1 MEKRIIYNDKR
12 KMMAVIVSL
21 ILIAVIVA
29 ALVLTRS
36 SSIPLVVTGT
46 LVAGILLVAAAST
59 IRKMVANPALFVF
72 EDGGV
77 TDLTKP
83 DDVVELPWSQVI
95 GIKLQASNN
104 NDLMLDIY
112 GYKTRDQ
119 MDVIASEMD
128 RQLKQSDGRVYYCLE
143 LSGLWIRRGRIRET
157 FLWLKENVT
166 KINPAVEFADFDDP
180 LSHLGEKKPKPGD
193 RPLKASGK

>member
-1 MEKRIIYNDKR
+1 MQGDENKPEPITNKDLFRTWLRWWWCNEVPHSFDRMEKRIIYNDKR

-72 EDGGV
+72 EEGGV

-83 DDVVELPWSQVI
+83 DDVIELPWSQVI

-112 GYKTRDQ
+112 GYKTHAAHACRARYRANQ
-119 MDVIASEMD
+119 
-128 RQLKQSDGRVYYCLE
+128 G
-143 LSGLWIRRGRIRET
+143 
-157 FLWLKENVT
+157 
-166 KINPAVEFADFDDP
+166 
-180 LSHLGEKKPKPGD
+180 KP
-193 RPLKASGK
+193 R

>member
-72 EDGGV
+72 EEGGV

-83 DDVVELPWSQVI
+83 DDVIELPWSQVI

-112 GYKTRDQ
+112 GYKTHDQ
-119 MDVIASEMD
+119 MDVMAPEMEV
-128 RQLKQSDGRVYYCLE
+128 QLKQNDGRVYYCLE

-157 FLWLKENVT
+157 FLWLKENVI

-180 LSHLGEKKPKPGD
+180 LSHLGEKKPKLGD
-193 RPLKASGK
+193 RSLEASGK